1 MNQEKLASLM
11 ENEQFTAEME
21 KAESAEQFQEVLARY
36 GVELSLEEIQ
46 REMKQAEEAAENSE
60 GELSE
65 DALEDVAGGVRGIGG
80 CIRFFWP
87 RRFPL
92 PMPGPRPRPR
102 WPRW

>member
-21 KAESAEQFQEVLARY
+21 KAESAEQFQEILALY

-46 REMKQAEEAAENSE
+46 KEMKQAEEAAENSD

-65 DALEDVAGGVRGIGG
+65 DALEDVAGGIIGIGG
-80 CIRFFWP
+80 GCIKFFWP
-87 RRFPL
+87 RRRTIPL
-92 PMPGPRPRPR
+92 PRPR

>member
-1 MNQEKLASLM
+1 MNNEQLAALM

-21 KAESAEQFQEVLARY
+21 KAESAEQFQEVFARY
-36 GVELSLEEIQ
+36 GVDLSLEEI
-46 REMKQAEEAAENSE
+46 RKEMKQAEEAAENAD

-65 DALEDVAGGVRGIGG
+65 DALEDVAGGITFGG